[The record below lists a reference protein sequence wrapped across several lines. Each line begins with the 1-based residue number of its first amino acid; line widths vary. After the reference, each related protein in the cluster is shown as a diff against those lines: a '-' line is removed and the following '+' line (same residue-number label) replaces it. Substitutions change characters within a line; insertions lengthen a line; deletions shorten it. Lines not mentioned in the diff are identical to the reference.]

1 MAHKALEIGAA
12 DVARVVFLRS
22 SGPVTAQA
30 GDLASDV
37 SDLDSALLTLC
48 QDAGQLYAPD
58 LASDS
63 SLTTNGLLA
72 SRLGATAGWALQVNT
87 HFLGVLWIGFEHAQ
101 SLTPD
106 QQDCLAILAAQTAL
120 AVANIR
126 AYHKDQRDQHRLE
139 AVLDSAADPMI
150 IVDRNGLI
158 SLLNHAAEE
167 VLGVQVGAVLEQS
180 IGTVLGGQP
189 RLLRFFQDPAAVGE
203 EEEWTSPDDR
213 TFSPRLSRVDS
224 DTAPGGSLVLVL
236 RDITHFK
243 HLNKRQAEFVRLV
256 SHDLRSPLTYMKG
269 FASLLAMAGELN
281 ERQKG
286 FVEKILG
293 GITQMT
299 ALVENIQAAGRWDPE
314 FGFYKMGREPTDLT
328 TLAHEI
334 VSNHQEVARKQNIVI
349 TAEVAANVP
358 IVNVDSLMI
367 ERALINL
374 VGNAIKYSPY
384 GGTVRV
390 ILDVQDNA
398 VVFCVSDTGLG
409 VAPEHIPELF
419 QRGHRIVTQ
428 AIKENRIKGSGLGL
442 FIVRSVARR
451 HGGDVRVESE
461 PGKGSNFYFTLPL
474 SGANLISG
482 TNED

>member
-1 MAHKALEIGAA
+1 MLLALCQERSQFYAA
-12 DVARVVFLRS
+12 DLTSDFN
-22 SGPVTAQA
+22 
-30 GDLASDV
+30 LAEK
-37 SDLDSALLTLC
+37 
-48 QDAGQLYAPD
+48 
-58 LASDS
+58 
-63 SLTTNGLLA
+63 GLL
-72 SRLGATAGWALQVNT
+72 SGRLGAAAGWALQVNT
-87 HFLGVLWIGFEHAQ
+87 HFLGVLWIGFERAQ
-101 SLTPD
+101 ALTPD

-167 VLGVQVGAVLEQS
+167 VLGVQAGDVLEQS
-180 IGTVLGGQP
+180 IDTVLGGQP

-203 EEEWTSPDDR
+203 EEEWTSADGR
-213 TFSPRLSRVDS
+213 TFSPRLSRVAS

-314 FGFYKMGREPTDLT
+314 FGFYEMGREPTDLA
-328 TLAHEI
+328 TLANEI
-334 VSNHQEVARKQNIVI
+334 VSNHQEMARKQNIVI

-390 ILDVQDNA
+390 DLDVQDNA

-409 VAPEHIPELF
+409 VASEHIPELF

-428 AIKENRIKGSGLGL
+428 AIKDNRIKGSGLGL

-461 PGKGSNFYFTLPL
+461 PGQGSSFYFTLPL

-482 TNED
+482 ADDD